1 MKPIYKIVCLVCIVL
16 AIVYLKPDTFG
27 LNKILNNLTIRKVK
41 NDKLINIV
49 CSYINSLNNNH
60 FDYDNIIEQKSYL
73 KPKKNNRYI
82 TKIVNNFI
90 NKTFIIKD
98 VYIHNVK
105 ILEPINYYEIN
116 NGVYVPNIKFQIEII
131 SDLLH
136 DSAYR
141 LEISLDLFIISHTN
155 ISILGIKTDNIIS
168 LTENKQTDFD
178 SIFIKLPNDTGINE
192 LGLNNNDYNND
203 SLIPTIEDID

>member
-1 MKPIYKIVCLVCIVL
+1 MKPIYKIACLVCIVL
-16 AIVYLKPDTFG
+16 VIVYLKPNTFG
-27 LNKILNNLTIRKVK
+27 LNNILNNLTRKNIK

-49 CSYINSLNNNH
+49 CSYINLLNNSN
-60 FDYDNIIEQKSYL
+60 FDYSNIIEQKTYM

-116 NGVYVPNIKFQIEII
+116 NGIYVPNIKFQIEII

-136 DSAYR
+136 DCAYR
-141 LEISLDLFIISHTN
+141 LELSLDLFVISHTN
-155 ISILGIKTDNIIS
+155 ISILGIKTENIIS
-168 LTENKQTDFD
+168 LSENKQNDFD
-178 SIFIKLPNDTGINE
+178 SIFIKMPTSN
-192 LGLNNNDYNND
+192 LNNNILDEPYYDND
-203 SLIPTIEDID
+203 SLIPTIDDID